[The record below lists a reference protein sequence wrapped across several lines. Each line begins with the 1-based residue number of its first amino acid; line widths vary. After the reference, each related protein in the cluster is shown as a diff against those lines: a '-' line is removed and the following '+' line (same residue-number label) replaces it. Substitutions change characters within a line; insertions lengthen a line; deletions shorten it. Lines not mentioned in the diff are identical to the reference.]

1 MARACIPHPK
11 DSASVPG
18 LPSLQQLLNEMIEQD
33 ITVTFR
39 KVAEQSGGRFPH
51 ASTLTRSPD
60 RRAVV
65 EAAVVR
71 QAAARAVAKKFAKN
85 SPSRLA
91 DRLAELEAENV
102 CLRRQRDFLVASHR
116 AAILAI
122 GKIGGMKAWRE
133 YFPEYS
139 EAISGLQDLGA
150 LPDAHVAEFPA
161 AAKNVKK

>member
-1 MARACIPHPK
+1 MP
-11 DSASVPG
+11 D
-18 LPSLQQLLNEMIEQD
+18 LPFLQQLLNEMIEQD

-51 ASTLTRSPD
+51 ASTLTRRPD

-71 QAAARAVAKKFAKN
+71 QGAARAVAKKFAKN
-85 SPSRLA
+85 SPSRLV
-91 DRLAELEAENV
+91 DRLAALEAENV
-102 CLRRQRDFLVASHR
+102 GLRRQRDLLVASHR

-139 EAISGLQDLGA
+139 EAISRLQDLDA
-150 LPDAHVAEFPA
+150 LPDVHVAELPTS
-161 AAKNVKK
+161 AKNGMK